1 MADHMNV
8 QMEGVTATPP
18 TTGHTTASEIS
29 TFEQLIARI
38 RELEGRTE
46 QTEDQITAIHPG
58 PRQVAKFPV
67 PERYGGGK
75 GELRGFPIQL
85 KTYSRHYP
93 DMFTTEESKV
103 LFAASRLKE
112 VFGEYDEKRRAQE
125 NLASLRQTRSAADY
139 AAAFKIDSLRS
150 KINDAGLMQF
160 FYNGLKEEVK
170 GELCMKSRPDTID
183 KYIAMAIRIDDRQFQ
198 RRTEKRGNT
207 RGHYGNNR
215 SNDKRKRQYPS
226 TGYSSTTHAGPIEVD
241 AFQQHRPQGWGQGR
255 DNLKCFNCGK
265 TGHFKKDCRAPKQL
279 KWKKE
284 AAVAT
289 IS

>member
-18 TTGHTTASEIS
+18 TTGHTTASESS

-58 PRQVAKFPV
+58 PRQVAKFP
-67 PERYGGGK
+67 
-75 GELRGFPIQL
+75 
-85 KTYSRHYP
+85 
-93 DMFTTEESKV
+93 EESKV
-103 LFAASRLKE
+103 MFAASRLKE
-112 VFGEYDEKRRAQE
+112 VFGEYDEPRRAQE

-170 GELCMKSRPDTID
+170 DELCMKSRPDTID

-198 RRTEKRGNT
+198 RRTEKRDNT

-215 SNDKRKRQYPS
+215 SNDKCKRQYPS
-226 TGYSSTTHAGPIEVD
+226 TSYSSTTHAGPIEVD
-241 AFQQHRPQGWGQGR
+241 AFQQHRPQGWGQAR
-255 DNLKCFNCGK
+255 NNLKCFNCGK